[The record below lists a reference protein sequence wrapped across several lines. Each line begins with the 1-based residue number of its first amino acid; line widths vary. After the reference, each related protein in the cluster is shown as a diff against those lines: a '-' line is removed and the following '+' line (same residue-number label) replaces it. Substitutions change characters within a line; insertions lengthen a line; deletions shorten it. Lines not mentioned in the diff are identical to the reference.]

1 MKKKELIIIGVIL
14 VIAAVTVN
22 IAGSS
27 YYHEQAMHLES
38 HEQAEHRLLM
48 ENIVTYGGFGVGA
61 IGVVLM
67 LAGLLKNGKE

>member
-22 IAGSS
+22 IVGSS
-27 YYHEQAMHLES
+27 YYLEQSMHMEGHEQAV
-38 HEQAEHRLLM
+38 HRYLM

-61 IGVVLM
+61 IGIVIL
-67 LAGLLKNGKE
+67 LAGLLKNSKE